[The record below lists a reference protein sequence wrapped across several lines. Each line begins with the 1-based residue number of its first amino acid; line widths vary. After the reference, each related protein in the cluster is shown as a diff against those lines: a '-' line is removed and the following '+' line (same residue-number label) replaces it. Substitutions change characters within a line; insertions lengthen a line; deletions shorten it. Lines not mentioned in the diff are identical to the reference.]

1 MQDII
6 AIHKQVGRT
15 LRHLIA
21 IAERGREGIV
31 VFDLNRVIQF
41 VNAAWGLM
49 HGYKTTD
56 ELIGKQISVFHTE
69 EQMASDVIP
78 CIKETEQRG
87 QFAGRLGH
95 VRRDGTPFST
105 EMLMVVFNDDAG
117 RAMGLVGFATDITE
131 QERKEEELRRYRCH
145 MEELIKQRT
154 EALEAANSRL
164 QGQVTEHEQ
173 AGQKLKQQTAELSAA
188 NERLREQICESERAK
203 EELEQHR
210 DKIEQRLKQQ
220 SDKLTAV
227 GAQLQDEITRRKKQ
241 EEYFKQRT
249 KALEETSSRLQGQ
262 VTEHEQAGQ
271 KIKQQ
276 TAELSAANER
286 LREQI
291 CESEWAK
298 DKLEQHRDKIEQRLK
313 QQSDKLTTVEAQL
326 QDEITRRKKQE
337 DYFKQQTDA
346 IKAVGERLRTQIDE
360 LSARGSIGKP
370 DMLQTTDSVKA
381 AASLTYDEKAVL
393 ENVFR
398 QNIVLQ
404 KPKLDSA
411 AGEDL

>member
-6 AIHKQVGRT
+6 AVHKQVGRT

-41 VNAAWGLM
+41 VNAAWAVT
-49 HGYKTTD
+49 HGYKTRD

-69 EQMASDVIP
+69 EQMASDVIT
-78 CIKETEQRG
+78 CIEETKQRG

-95 VRRDGTPFST
+95 VRRDGTPFFT

-117 RAMGLVGFATDITE
+117 RALGFIGFATDITE
-131 QERKEEELRRYRCH
+131 QERTEDELKQYRCH
-145 MEELIKQRT
+145 MEELIKQQT

-164 QGQVTEHEQ
+164 QSQVTEHEQ

-188 NERLREQICESERAK
+188 NEQ
-203 EELEQHR
+203 
-210 DKIEQRLKQQ
+210 
-220 SDKLTAV
+220 
-227 GAQLQDEITRRKKQ
+227 
-241 EEYFKQRT
+241 
-249 KALEETSSRLQGQ
+249 
-262 VTEHEQAGQ
+262 
-271 KIKQQ
+271 
-276 TAELSAANER
+276 

-298 DKLEQHRDKIEQRLK
+298 DNLEQHREKLEQRLK

-326 QDEITRRKKQE
+326 QDEITKRKKE
-337 DYFKQQTDA
+337 DEYFKQQTDA
-346 IKAVGERLRTQIDE
+346 IKAAGERLRTQIDK
-360 LSARGSIGKP
+360 LSARGPIGES
-370 DMLQTTDSVKA
+370 DMLKATDSIKA

-411 AGEDL
+411 ARKDL